1 MDDKFN
7 VDATVEKPA
16 KEATG
21 RVVKGLVKGFIKDKL
36 GSTGKVLVDP
46 VGNLRGGAD
55 GAMKGS
61 TSSTAKKSLKAALGG
76 LVIMGIVLGVMVF
89 GWLFW
94 AFIKVFLFFG
104 FVFGAFLF
112 LAGIS
117 FALFGTITSVVVAMF
132 RSDCLSGIQ
141 GIRVCVAGNPT
152 PPRDL
157 NRRPSFDYAQEPR
170 GRRRQLPTSPR
181 N

>member
-1 MDDKFN
+1 
-7 VDATVEKPA
+7 
-16 KEATG
+16 
-21 RVVKGLVKGFIKDKL
+21 
-36 GSTGKVLVDP
+36 
-46 VGNLRGGAD
+46 
-55 GAMKGS
+55 
-61 TSSTAKKSLKAALGG
+61 
-76 LVIMGIVLGVMVF
+76 MGIVLGVMVF

-141 GIRVCVAGNPT
+141 GIRVRVAGD
-152 PPRDL
+152 PRTAPIL
-157 NRRPSFDYAQEPR
+157 NRETRKIREKGAPKPNPKINHGITRKSTEGAPNHTPKGTSTTLSD
-170 GRRRQLPTSPR
+170 LPCG
-181 N
+181 

>member
-7 VDATVEKPA
+7 VDATVEKPTSA
-16 KEATG
+16 AIG
-21 RVVKGLVKGFIKDKL
+21 GFVKGFIKDKL

-132 RSDCLSGIQ
+132 RRLFKRDSGDK
-141 GIRVCVAGNPT
+141 GVR
-152 PPRDL
+152 
-157 NRRPSFDYAQEPR
+157 SW
-170 GRRRQLPTSPR
+170 
-181 N
+181 

>member
-1 MDDKFN
+1 MDEKIKKKLESVGKTLRESAGEKVKVS
-7 VDATVEKPA
+7 VDSTVKKPA

-117 FALFGTITSVVVAMF
+117 FALFGTITSVVVAVF
-132 RSDCLSGIQ
+132 RRLFKRDSGDK
-141 GIRVCVAGNPT
+141 GVR
-152 PPRDL
+152 
-157 NRRPSFDYAQEPR
+157 SW
-170 GRRRQLPTSPR
+170 
-181 N
+181 